1 MSPAER
7 KPAARWA
14 LLLAGVLL
22 LAQAANFALVE
33 TAAIVQF
40 RRLAAPERAAEPLDA
55 AGLPLAGYRALDAL
69 APFIPENGRVLL
81 VADTDTPVPWDFQL
95 LPRPLRVLFAVDE
108 RLEQRVAR
116 LDPALGERLMRWHA
130 EIRLRDQLL
139 TPEALRRHLAQAEWL
154 LTVSTGGAPPDFPE
168 DGPRREFVAR
178 SGPVSL
184 FRLVPP

>member
-1 MSPAER
+1 MSPAEPR
-7 KPAARWA
+7 HAARWA

-40 RRLAAPERAAEPLDA
+40 QRLAAPERQAGPLDA

-69 APFIPENGRVLL
+69 APFIPEDGRVLL
-81 VADTDTPVPWDFQL
+81 VADSDTPVAWDFQL
-95 LPRPLRVLFAVDE
+95 LPRPLHVLFAVDE
-108 RLEQRVAR
+108 ALEAKVAR

-130 EIRLRDQLL
+130 EIRQRDQQL
-139 TPEALRRHLAQAEWL
+139 TPEALRRHLGRAQWL
-154 LTVSTGGAPPDFPE
+154 LTVSTGGAPLELPD

-184 FRLVPP
+184 FRLVAP